1 MWTGKD
7 IPADTHRVDD
17 LRGWDLAMG
26 LRGLLAGTWQAD
38 FDGMLELFALA
49 PGDVSECGAF
59 LALTGAFDAAV
70 EAGDG
75 TSVAAV
81 MREVDGVMA
90 ACEGRLDESDRER
103 LHTAAVTCF
112 LEGVLP
118 VRADRFAMVAPHI
131 GTATRRW
138 FEQWDP
144 WRLEPGPTI

>member
-59 LALTGAFDAAV
+59 LALTGAFD
-70 EAGDG
+70 
-75 TSVAAV
+75 
-81 MREVDGVMA
+81 
-90 ACEGRLDESDRER
+90 
-103 LHTAAVTCF
+103 
-112 LEGVLP
+112 
-118 VRADRFAMVAPHI
+118 I